1 MRIDWIEDI
10 GGEFGFFAGET
21 NEEPTLGVKIR
32 VVDFRALRYES
43 NVKPVHG

>member
-1 MRIDWIEDI
+1 MRIDWIENI
-10 GGEFGFFAGET
+10 RGEFGLFVGET
-21 NEEPTLGVKIR
+21 NEEPTLGVKIC